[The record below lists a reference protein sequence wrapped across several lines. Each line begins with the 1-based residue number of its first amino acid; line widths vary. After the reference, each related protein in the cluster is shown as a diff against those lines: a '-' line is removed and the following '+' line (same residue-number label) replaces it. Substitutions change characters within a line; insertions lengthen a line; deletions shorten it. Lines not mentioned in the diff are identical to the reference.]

1 MRRHDEKW
9 LLVAHYYAEI
19 MACHSLFGAL
29 LLSTALTVGL
39 VGCASNVTAQP
50 TPTADAN
57 SISTVEFEWIATSAA
72 GQIDGTPDSFT
83 LTMTSV
89 NPDVIQY
96 AERPARFYDTITLE
110 ELVTSPGLWLESDPP
125 NAVLTFH
132 TGDTSVAPDVLPVV
146 LSKAAWDAATGVLSF
161 HGKVL
166 SDRETL
172 PSNIVS
178 VTAAIDGTVTQ
189 NTQLSQGVTVNSVMT
204 TTSATISFQDSN
216 FMTCKVVNLTPGT
229 MNRFVIQSSTSGD
242 CDLNG
247 TVYVLPSSPT
257 AYTVKYVGTV
267 ADGRGGTTSGT
278 YLVGT
283 LN

>member
-1 MRRHDEKW
+1 M
-9 LLVAHYYAEI
+9 
-19 MACHSLFGAL
+19 
-29 LLSTALTVGL
+29 
-39 VGCASNVTAQP
+39 TAQP
-50 TPTADAN
+50 TSTADAN

-72 GQIDGTPDSFT
+72 GQIEGTPDSFT
-83 LTMTSV
+83 LTMTGL

-96 AERPARFYDTITLE
+96 AERPARFYDTITLD

-132 TGDTSVAPDVLPVV
+132 TGDTSVAPEVLPVV
-146 LSKAAWDAATGVLSF
+146 LSKAAWEETTGVLSF

-166 SDRETL
+166 SERETL
-172 PSNIVS
+172 PSSIVS

-189 NTQLSQGVTVNSVMT
+189 NTQLGQGVTVNSVMS
-204 TTSATISFQDSN
+204 TTSATISFQDTN
-216 FMTCKVVNLTPGT
+216 FITCKVVNLTPGT
-229 MNRFVIQSSTSGD
+229 MTRYVIVGGTSGD
-242 CDLNG
+242 CDLSG
-247 TVYVLPSSPT
+247 SVYLLPSSPT

-278 YLVGT
+278 YVVGT